1 ERRSRLQV
9 GLAVT
14 GVLLGTMLQAV
25 DGSIVN
31 VAIPHIQQELGGSI
45 VTVGW
50 VVTGYTLASLIAMP
64 LSAGIAARVG
74 MRGYFVGQVAAFT
87 LSSADSASSRS
98 DAALIT
104 FRVLQEFSAGGL
116 L

>member
-1 ERRSRLQV
+1 MAPTSSHPLFSVTARDSSLRRTRASNLRPRVERRSRLQV

-31 VAIPHIQQELGGSI
+31 VAIPQIQQELGGSI

-50 VVTGYTLASLIAMP
+50 VVTGYALASLIAMP
-64 LSAGIAARVG
+64 LSAGVAARTG
-74 MRGYFVGQVAAFT
+74 MRGYFVG
-87 LSSADSASSRS
+87 
-98 DAALIT
+98 
-104 FRVLQEFSAGGL
+104 
-116 L
+116 